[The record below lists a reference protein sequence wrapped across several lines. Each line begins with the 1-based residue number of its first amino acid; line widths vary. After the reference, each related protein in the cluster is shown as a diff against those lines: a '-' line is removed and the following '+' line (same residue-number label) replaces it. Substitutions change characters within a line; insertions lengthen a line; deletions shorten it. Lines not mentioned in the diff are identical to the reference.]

1 MTRKTKTVKATGAKM
16 SPLLEES
23 IRAINERMGKD
34 TVVNLKR
41 AAEIGLLTTDRLPSG
56 IVALDY
62 ILHGGIP
69 CRKLTEFYGKE
80 GSGKTTAALHIAA
93 GVLARGGRVL
103 WIDAEHSMDSAWAA
117 LHGLDVTCDRFLL
130 ASPAD
135 GNAAGDIVFA
145 TLRTGALDLVVI
157 DSLAA
162 LVPLVEIEKGMEQ
175 KGMAVQAIMMGH
187 LMHLLFAGLNHR
199 EGPKANHA
207 AILMI
212 NQVRT
217 RPGVVYGDPEY
228 AGGGNAKD
236 HDVHVR
242 VKFRRSTK
250 LTVGEGKDKK
260 VYGYTL
266 AFCVVKNKISA
277 ELEPRE
283 VDLIKSEANPDY
295 KTGELDNAGTL
306 IGLAIARGVYKAHSQ
321 DRVETSSGKV
331 WRRKELRHRLANDP
345 AKYQKLYD
353 KVMAR

>member
-1 MTRKTKTVKATGAKM
+1 
-16 SPLLEES
+16 
-23 IRAINERMGKD
+23 
-34 TVVNLKR
+34 
-41 AAEIGLLTTDRLPSG
+41 
-56 IVALDY
+56 VALDY

-103 WIDAEHSMDSAWAA
+103 WIDAEHSMDKAWAS

-199 EGPKANHA
+199 EGPRANQA
-207 AILMI
+207 AILLI

-250 LTVGEGKDKK
+250 LAIGEGKEKK

-266 AFCVVKNKISA
+266 AFIVCKNKTDC
-277 ELEPRE
+277 ELEPQE
-283 VDLIKSEANPDY
+283 VDLIKSDANADY

-306 IGLAIARGVYKAHSQ
+306 ISLAIARGFYKAHAQ
-321 DRVETSSGKV
+321 GKVETASGKV
-331 WRRKELRHRLANDP
+331 WRRAELRHRLANDLD
-345 AKYQKLYD
+345 KYQKLYE